1 MLRQYISKQFSKNT
15 QENRAKNIGQENF
28 KRENFFKVVKFSY
41 FSKTK
46 SIKLVIEKLED
57 FDKFFKNSLSFCL
70 GNQIRYFE
78 NQRNVFKS
86 TYKKIT
92 NIHSLTFNNIQLLE
106 SRIFRSS

>member
-1 MLRQYISKQFSKNT
+1 MFRQYISKQFSRNT
-15 QENRAKNIGQENF
+15 QENRAKNIGQENS
-28 KRENFFKVVKFSY
+28 KREDFFKVVK

-57 FDKFFKNSLSFCL
+57 FDKFFKNPLPFCL
-70 GNQIRYFE
+70 GNQIRHFE

-92 NIHSLTFNNIQLLE
+92 NIHSLTFNNIQLLK
-106 SRIFRSS
+106 SRISRSS